1 MTRMVRII
9 TLMGVFA
16 LAMLGLAAA
25 QTVPRFQVDPS
36 WPQTLPN
43 NWIIGTIGGI
53 TVDAQDHI
61 WINQRPSSLDARE
74 KRASTAPNVKCC
86 VPAPPVIEFDQDGK
100 VVQGW
105 GGDGPGY
112 KWGND
117 GHGIHV
123 DHNNFV
129 WVGDN
134 VEAGGH
140 IFKFTRDGKFV
151 MRIGKPG
158 TPGGSNDVEHL
169 GRPADMVVDRLTNEL
184 FVADGYGNHRVI
196 VFDATTGAYKRHWGA
211 YGKPPSDEK
220 IAWDPKGPPPQNF
233 TNPVHCITFT
243 NDGLVLVCDRQH
255 NRIQVFRKDGTYVTE
270 IAVLKDTIPA
280 ATTGSVMLWPDE
292 KQSYVLTSDDPNGE
306 FHLLNRADGKYLAS
320 FGRVGH
326 NAGEFDNLHNLAI
339 DSKGNIYAA
348 EVGGKRVQKF
358 RNLGGL

>member
-1 MTRMVRII
+1 MVRII

-169 GRPADMVVDRLTNEL
+169 GRPADMVVDRETNEL
-184 FVADGYGNHRVI
+184 FVADGYGNKRVI
-196 VFDATTGAYKRHWGA
+196 VFDAATGAYKRHWGA
-211 YGKPPSDEK
+211 YGNRPSDDK
-220 IAWDPKGPPPQNF
+220 VNWDFKGPPPQQF
-233 TNPVHCITFT
+233 TNQVHCVTMT
-243 NDGLVLVCDRQH
+243 YDGLVAVCDRQH
-255 NRIQVFRKDGTYVTE
+255 NRMQFFRKDGTFVRE
-270 IAVLKDTIPA
+270 IFVLKDSYPGTI
-280 ATTGSVMLWPDE
+280 GSIVKWPDA
-292 KQSYVLTSDDPNGE
+292 QQTYLLVVDDPNGQ
-306 FHLLNRADGKYLAS
+306 FHVVNRVTGEIVNS
-320 FGRVGH
+320 IGRVGH
-326 NAGEFDNLHNLAI
+326 QVGEFNNLHFIGI
-339 DSKGNIYAA
+339 DSKGNIYSA
-348 EVGGKRVQKF
+348 EVQGKRVQKF